1 MFVRAFVLLLA
12 GSNWDNGTYCRS
24 RSRNANNYRWNT
36 NTNIGRRAGV
46 DTGKIEG
53 VGNSWLN
60 TKALSKGKIQRRRM
74 GLVSKETESQTHQVG
89 A

>member
-12 GSNWDNGTYCRS
+12 GSNWDNGTNCRS

-46 DTGKIEG
+46 DTGTG
-53 VGNSWLN
+53 VKQLLAEHKGLVERQN
-60 TKALSKGKIQRRRM
+60 TK
-74 GLVSKETESQTHQVG
+74 KEDKSG
-89 A
+89 